1 MQANR
6 VTPRVTQTGMLQE
19 WVIYAP
25 DGARKSSCK
34 TGAKASLF
42 TQKENK
48 TRFRPTAMT
57 AHKAPLDNAAGER
70 EQGVPPMTNGVN
82 RSRRSNECAVAAFPC
97 HLTPGNRSEIDYG
110 DFLPFVS
117 ASGEGKQALF

>member
-1 MQANR
+1 MGHLR
-6 VTPRVTQTGMLQE
+6 SRWSPE
-19 WVIYAP
+19 VIL
-25 DGARKSSCK
+25 CK

-48 TRFRPTAMT
+48 TRLRPTAMT

-110 DFLPFVS
+110 DGTDFLPFVS